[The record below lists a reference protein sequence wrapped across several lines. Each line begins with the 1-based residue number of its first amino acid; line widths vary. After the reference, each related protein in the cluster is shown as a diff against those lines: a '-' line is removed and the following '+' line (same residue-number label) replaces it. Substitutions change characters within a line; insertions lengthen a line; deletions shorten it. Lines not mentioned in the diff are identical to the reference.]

1 MTRALQAAAGAGL
14 EVTDE
19 AMALERQGLRPLLV
33 EGREDNF
40 KVTTPADLA
49 RFEFE
54 LARRP

>member
-1 MTRALQAAAGAGL
+1 
-14 EVTDE
+14 VTDE

-54 LARRP
+54 LSRRFP